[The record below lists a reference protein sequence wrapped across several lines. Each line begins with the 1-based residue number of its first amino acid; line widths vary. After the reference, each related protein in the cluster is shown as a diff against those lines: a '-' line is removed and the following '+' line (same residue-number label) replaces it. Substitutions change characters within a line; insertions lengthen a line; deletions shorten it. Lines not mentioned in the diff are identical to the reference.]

1 MQMDN
6 AHTLS
11 DLEQYQAL
19 PLKVKILMS
28 KNRIRKWVN
37 EYGANNVCVRMTF
50 SPESLVLLHMVNEE
64 YPSVKVAFSDDSEL
78 KPIVSWMASED
89 ESGLDDWLTFGC
101 NHFETDRPESRPL
114 AFWSKE
120 NVFEYL
126 KIVQTES

>member
-1 MQMDN
+1 MDDN
-6 AHTLS
+6 AHSLD
-11 DLEQYQAL
+11 DLRQYQAL
-19 PLKVKILMS
+19 PLSVKILMS

-37 EYGANNVCVRMTF
+37 EYGEDDVCVRMTL

-64 YPSVKVAFSDDSEL
+64 YPNVKVAFSDDSEL

-114 AFWSKE
+114 AFWTKDD
-120 NVFEYL
+120 VFEYL
-126 KIVQTES
+126 LNI

>member
-1 MQMDN
+1 MDN

-64 YPSVKVAFSDDSEL
+64 YPSVKVTFSDDSEL
-78 KPIVSWMASED
+78 KPIVAWMASED

-126 KIVQTES
+126 RLNT

>member
-1 MQMDN
+1 MDN

-114 AFWSKE
+114 AFWYKE

-126 KIVQTES
+126 RLNT

>member
-1 MQMDN
+1 MDN

-11 DLEQYQAL
+11 DLEQYQAS

-101 NHFETDRPESRPL
+101 NHFETEKPESRPL
-114 AFWSKE
+114 AFWEKGDI
-120 NVFEYL
+120 FEYL
-126 KIVQTES
+126 RKNT

>member
-1 MQMDN
+1 MDN

-28 KNRIRKWVN
+28 KNRIRKWAN
-37 EYGANNVCVRMTF
+37 EYGTNNVCVRMTF

-64 YPSVKVAFSDDSEL
+64 YPSVKVTFSDDSEL
-78 KPIVSWMASED
+78 KPIVAWMASED

-114 AFWSKE
+114 AFWYKE

-126 KIVQTES
+126 RLKTNED

>member
-1 MQMDN
+1 MDN

-64 YPSVKVAFSDDSEL
+64 YPSVKVTFSDDSEL

-101 NHFETDRPESRPL
+101 NHFETEKPESRPL

-126 KIVQTES
+126 RLNA

>member
-1 MQMDN
+1 MDN

-64 YPSVKVAFSDDSEL
+64 YPSVKVAFSDDTEL

-114 AFWSKE
+114 AFWYKE

-126 KIVQTES
+126 RLNT

>member
-1 MQMDN
+1 MDN

-64 YPSVKVAFSDDSEL
+64 YPSVKVAFSDDSGL

-101 NHFETDRPESRPL
+101 NHFETEKPESRAI
-114 AFWSKE
+114 AFWTKDD
-120 NVFEYL
+120 VFEYL
-126 KIVQTES
+126 RLNT

>member
-1 MQMDN
+1 MDN

-37 EYGANNVCVRMTF
+37 EYGTNNVCVRMTF

-64 YPSVKVAFSDDSEL
+64 YPSVKVAFSDDTEL

-126 KIVQTES
+126 RLNT

>member
-1 MQMDN
+1 MDN

-64 YPSVKVAFSDDSEL
+64 YPNVKVAFSDNSEL
-78 KPIVSWMASED
+78 KPIVAWMASED

-101 NHFETDRPESRPL
+101 NHFEAEKPESRPL

-126 KIVQTES
+126 RLNT

>member
-1 MQMDN
+1 MDN

-64 YPSVKVAFSDDSEL
+64 YPNVKVAFSDDSEL

-126 KIVQTES
+126 KLVQTES

>member
-1 MQMDN
+1 MDN

-101 NHFETDRPESRPL
+101 NHFETEKPESRAI
-114 AFWSKE
+114 AFWTKSD
-120 NVFEYL
+120 VLEYL
-126 KIVQTES
+126 RLNT

>member
-1 MQMDN
+1 MDN

-64 YPSVKVAFSDDSEL
+64 YPSVKVTFSDDTEL
-78 KPIVSWMASED
+78 KPIASWMASED

-101 NHFETDRPESRPL
+101 NHFETEKPESRPM
-114 AFWSKE
+114 AFWTKDD
-120 NVFEYL
+120 VLEYL
-126 KIVQTES
+126 RLNT

>member
-1 MQMDN
+1 MDN

-78 KPIVSWMASED
+78 KPIIAWMASED

-114 AFWSKE
+114 AFWTKDD
-120 NVFEYL
+120 VFEYL
-126 KIVQTES
+126 RLNT

>member
-1 MQMDN
+1 MDN

-64 YPSVKVAFSDDSEL
+64 YPSVKVTFSDDSEL

-114 AFWSKE
+114 AFWYKE
-120 NVFEYL
+120 NVLEYL
-126 KIVQTES
+126 RLNT

>member
-1 MQMDN
+1 MDN

-37 EYGANNVCVRMTF
+37 EYGTENVCVRMTF

-101 NHFETDRPESRPL
+101 NHFETEKPESRPL

-126 KIVQTES
+126 RLNT

>member
-1 MQMDN
+1 MDN

-37 EYGANNVCVRMTF
+37 EYGASNVCVRMTF

-101 NHFETDRPESRPL
+101 NHFETEKPESRPL
-114 AFWSKE
+114 AFWYKE

-126 KIVQTES
+126 RLNT

>member
-1 MQMDN
+1 MDDN
-6 AHTLS
+6 AHSLD
-11 DLEQYQAL
+11 DLRQYQAL
-19 PLKVKILMS
+19 PLSVKILMS

-37 EYGANNVCVRMTF
+37 EYGIGNVCVRMTF

-64 YPSVKVAFSDDSEL
+64 YPNVKVAFSDDTEL

-101 NHFETDRPESRPL
+101 NHFETDRPASMPM
-114 AFWSKE
+114 AFWLKE

-126 KIVQTES
+126 RLNA

>member
-1 MQMDN
+1 MDN

-114 AFWSKE
+114 AFWYKE
-120 NVFEYL
+120 DVFEYL
-126 KIVQTES
+126 RLNT

>member
-1 MQMDN
+1 MDN

-64 YPSVKVAFSDDSEL
+64 YPSVKVAFSDDTEL

-101 NHFETDRPESRPL
+101 NHFETDKPESRPL
-114 AFWSKE
+114 AFWYKE

-126 KIVQTES
+126 RLKTNED

>member
-1 MQMDN
+1 MDN

-126 KIVQTES
+126 RLNT

>member
-1 MQMDN
+1 MDN

-37 EYGANNVCVRMTF
+37 EYGTENVCVRMTF

-64 YPSVKVAFSDDSEL
+64 YPSVKVTFSDDSEL
-78 KPIVSWMASED
+78 KPIVAWMASED

-126 KIVQTES
+126 RLNT

>member
-1 MQMDN
+1 MDN

-37 EYGANNVCVRMTF
+37 EYGTNNVCVRMTF

-101 NHFETDRPESRPL
+101 NHFETEKPESRPL

-126 KIVQTES
+126 RLNT

>member
-1 MQMDN
+1 MDN

-64 YPSVKVAFSDDSEL
+64 YPSVKVAFSDDTEL

-101 NHFETDRPESRPL
+101 NHFETDKPESRPL

-126 KIVQTES
+126 RLNT

>member
-1 MQMDN
+1 MDN

-64 YPSVKVAFSDDSEL
+64 YPNVAVRFEDSEL

-101 NHFETDRPESRPL
+101 NHFETEKPESRAI
-114 AFWSKE
+114 AFWTKAD
-120 NVFEYL
+120 VLEYL
-126 KIVQTES
+126 RLNT